1 MRTFVHPGILVTQA
15 QIDYAT
21 ARLGSEPWQ
30 SAYSALNG
38 SGLLG
43 APNPAA
49 TAIVNIP
56 ENEGHS
62 IMFDAQCAYRNA
74 LCWKLNGSTTNRT
87 NAINILHS
95 WASTL
100 NSITGFNAKLVVA
113 WAGNYFT

>member
-1 MRTFVHPGILVTQA
+1 MRTFAHPGILVTQG
-15 QIDYAT
+15 QIDNAA
-21 ARLGSEPWQ
+21 ARLDSEQPWK

-38 SGLLG
+38 SGLPG

-49 TAIVNIP
+49 TATVTIP

-74 LCWKLNGSTTNRT
+74 LCWKLNGSTTNLK
-87 NAINILHS
+87 NAVNILHS

-100 NSITGFNAKLVVA
+100 NSITGF
-113 WAGNYFT
+113 